1 MFHTMEE
8 IELFLNERNYL
19 GIKLGLDRV
28 NYLLDRL
35 NHPENELM
43 TVHVAGTNGKGST
56 IQFLQNS
63 LMASGYRVGM
73 FTSPS
78 FTGVRGHI
86 LVNGKEITEEEI
98 LSVLNDLLPFIHEL
112 DEKNNHPTTFEIITV
127 LAIAFFSNNVDI
139 ALIETGMGGKD
150 DTTNVVVPTVSIIT
164 NVSIDH
170 QNHLG
175 KTMEEITNHKAGIIK
190 ENTPVVVGNVQSE
203 SMNIIKYKAK
213 EKNAPLYVLNRDFFY
228 RIEYGSN
235 FHCTFLNEREFQLSL
250 QMDGK
255 HQAENAV
262 VAIMTLICLENQQI
276 QIHWSNAICSI
287 NRTELPGRFE
297 QVSNNPPI
305 ILDSAHNIASI
316 KAFVDIA
323 QTTYKYRKKKLLFA
337 GFKDKQLEEMIQILA
352 PYFSNITVTT
362 FDHERAAKLEDL
374 ESVVKRFHFKFTP
387 YWKEELIK
395 FQTTSSDEVLF
406 ITGSLHFIIQVREYL
421 LNNKYK

>member
-203 SMNIIKYKAK
+203 SMNIIKY
-213 EKNAPLYVLNRDFFY
+213 
-228 RIEYGSN
+228 
-235 FHCTFLNEREFQLSL
+235 
-250 QMDGK
+250 
-255 HQAENAV
+255 
-262 VAIMTLICLENQQI
+262 
-276 QIHWSNAICSI
+276 
-287 NRTELPGRFE
+287 
-297 QVSNNPPI
+297 
-305 ILDSAHNIASI
+305 
-316 KAFVDIA
+316 
-323 QTTYKYRKKKLLFA
+323 
-337 GFKDKQLEEMIQILA
+337 
-352 PYFSNITVTT
+352 
-362 FDHERAAKLEDL
+362 
-374 ESVVKRFHFKFTP
+374 
-387 YWKEELIK
+387 
-395 FQTTSSDEVLF
+395 
-406 ITGSLHFIIQVREYL
+406 
-421 LNNKYK
+421 